1 MAKQLETH
9 STGTTTV
16 NWWSGLTVTASSKC
30 KFWTEGLRLYYSSTC
45 QTSSSSESPHN
56 AAFSS
61 IGGIAGLIGIIVGA
75 VVGVCCVVGAVC
87 CGCRGFLRN
96 ICCLVRGKKVKEE
109 EKPGHELSGVLDFF
123 DLEESDDSYDSD
135 SDDEVLRKVLLVRG
149 GTYVPGY
156 SGMYKSEAA
165 AEPRRINADGNSYT
179 RAQFVELYGGTEEWD
194 AREQRVEVDG
204 NAYTRA
210 EFIEHYGGTDEWDAA
225 EVYHGIP
232 HFDEV
237 IPHGEAEGV
246 LDELRKRS

>member
-1 MAKQLETH
+1 MAWPIRSH
-9 STGTTTV
+9 H
-16 NWWSGLTVTASSKC
+16 
-30 KFWTEGLRLYYSSTC
+30 FR
-45 QTSSSSESPHN
+45 P
-56 AAFSS
+56 
-61 IGGIAGLIGIIVGA
+61 
-75 VVGVCCVVGAVC
+75 
-87 CGCRGFLRN
+87 R
-96 ICCLVRGKKVKEE
+96 
-109 EKPGHELSGVLDFF
+109 
-123 DLEESDDSYDSD
+123 
-135 SDDEVLRKVLLVRG
+135 
-149 GTYVPGY
+149 
-156 SGMYKSEAA
+156 